1 MLGLWRKHAKRNE
14 LAAQMRSQGG
24 LSWKLSFSD
33 KVYVPVAAVDR
44 KLAEVLGL
52 KENKHRK
59 KRVGAKRYQRQKRVQ
74 GTLWTQ
80 NINTSW

>member
-14 LAAQMRSQGG
+14 LAAQMRSQAR

-33 KVYVPVAAVDR
+33 EVFVPVSALDR

-52 KENKHRK
+52 